1 MLGRLKR
8 TTRLDVGL
16 ALTFAGLSFLVWSLV
31 AGASRTIMQDL
42 IHSTTVAQGELPQLT
57 RAVKLFFVDTGFAID
72 LVGLGWLL
80 ISLALIVF
88 ASRQRISISWA
99 WTCAVLQSFMAALG
113 AVLVGTAAYAP
124 YAPSADAPPRTT
136 FETISQI
143 SLPLVI
149 AIAVL
154 LWITCLIWLL
164 VDRSRLD
171 RHGPT
176 LTDGLRSHK

>member
-1 MLGRLKR
+1 MLGRMKR

-16 ALTFAGLSFLVWSLV
+16 ALAFAGLSFLVWSLV
-31 AGASRTIMQDL
+31 AGASRTIMKDL
-42 IHSTTVAQGELPQLT
+42 IHSTTLAGRPLPELT

-72 LVGLGWLL
+72 LVGLGWLA

-88 ASRQRISISWA
+88 ASRQRITISWA
-99 WTCAVLQSFMAALG
+99 WTCAVLQSFMAAFG
-113 AVLVGTAAYAP
+113 AVLVGSAAYAP
-124 YAPSADAPPRTT
+124 YAPAQELPAETT
-136 FETISQI
+136 LETISQL

-149 AIAVL
+149 GVAIF

-176 LTDGLRSHK
+176 LTDGLRTHK

>member
-31 AGASRTIMQDL
+31 AGASRAIMRGL
-42 IHSTTVAQGELPQLT
+42 IHSPGLALPDLT
-57 RAVKLFFVDTGFAID
+57 RAVKIFFVDTGFAID
-72 LVGLGWLL
+72 IVGLGWLVL
-80 ISLALIVF
+80 SLALIVL
-88 ASRQRISISWA
+88 ASRQRITISWA
-99 WTCAVLQSFMAALG
+99 WTCALLQSFMAALG

-124 YAPSADAPPRTT
+124 YHPPASEPQVTT
-136 FETISQI
+136 LETISQV

-149 AIAVL
+149 GIAVF
-154 LWITCLIWLL
+154 LWITCVIWLL

-176 LTDGLRSHK
+176 LTDGIRTHK